1 MKKKKFNLLKNNKI
15 LQTMKNNSLKKKE
28 IEQKK
33 NKIIVDP
40 LNPLASLAKID
51 NSQIKEETTKS

>member
-1 MKKKKFNLLKNNKI
+1 MLSKHTSTVN
-15 LQTMKNNSLKKKE
+15 
-28 IEQKK
+28 K